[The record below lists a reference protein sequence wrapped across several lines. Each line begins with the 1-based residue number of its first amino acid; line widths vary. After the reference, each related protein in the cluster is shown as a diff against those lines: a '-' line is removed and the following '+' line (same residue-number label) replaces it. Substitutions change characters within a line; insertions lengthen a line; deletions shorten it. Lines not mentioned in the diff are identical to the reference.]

1 MQRSAGVTA
10 VAVVALIGG
19 VLTCLFGLLMVLAI
33 AVIHHAPEL
42 AQNTP
47 AAPVG
52 VILGLEASLFLGVGG
67 WTIASA
73 IGLLRLKNWARIS
86 ILVLGGLLAGFA
98 FFGLLGAVMM
108 TVMPIPAPPG
118 KEVPH
123 GFMAVVGAIMAA
135 WCLIQMAV
143 GIWWLVLL
151 NRKAVKEQF
160 LGEGVTQAVGGLPVS
175 ITIIGWYMTVGGAI
189 SVLGFLL
196 SSRPALLFG
205 VLIHGWPAKA
215 FYLFYSLACLAL
227 GVGLLHLKPLSHAL
241 AIYFYLFS
249 LLNIAV
255 NSLLPGARGRIEAL
269 IQETL
274 RGDPAWLAGVMRY
287 VIWGANLFGTL
298 AVLIQ
303 LWFLITRK

>member
-10 VAVVALIGG
+10 IAVVAIIGG
-19 VLTCLFGLLMVLAI
+19 ALTCLFALFAAFA
-33 AVIHHAPEL
+33 AVMMQHMPQLPDKA
-42 AQNTP
+42 P
-47 AAPVG
+47 AAVPTAVLG
-52 VILGLEASLFLGVGG
+52 VEAAVFLGIGA

-86 ILVLGGLLAGFA
+86 TLILGGLLAGFA
-98 FFGLLGAVMM
+98 FFGLLGAVMI
-108 TVMPIPAPPG
+108 TVMPMPAPPG

-123 GFMAVVGAIMAA
+123 SFMAAVGAIMAA

-160 LGEGVTQAVGGLPVS
+160 LGEGITQAVGGLPVS